1 MKEKTIFNFYID
13 RGGTFTDVFY
23 RIEEG
28 ELVTEKVIKLLSE
41 DPDNYPDAPREAIQR
56 AVAGF
61 DDYKIQSIRM
71 GTTVATNAL
80 LERKGARTA
89 FLTTKGFKDLLE
101 IAYQNRPKIFDLD
114 IKKPKQLYEKV
125 VELEERTFI
134 NSYQEDFID
143 LESIRNEIELLKKQG
158 VESLAIALI
167 HSYKKA
173 AHEKQVKDLALELGF
188 TEVSISSELVPMIKY
203 VPRASTTVIDA
214 YLAPIIKKYIENFKL
229 GFADGLKDT
238 KLLFMCSDG
247 SLCKAE
253 DFRGYNSILSGPA
266 GGLTALR
273 SLYRDRALIGFD
285 MGGTSTDISRFAGD
299 FDLSF
304 DSEIE
309 GLLLQSPQLD
319 INTIA
324 AGGGSRLFY
333 ENGLF
338 RVGPES
344 AGSHPGPVCYKK
356 NGYLA
361 ITDANLILAK
371 LDPESFPKVFGPNAD
386 EPLDYAAAYNA
397 FENLKQEHN
406 LKMSVEEIA
415 EGFIKVANET
425 MARPIREVSSAKGFD
440 VKNHDLVCFGGAAG
454 QHVVAIAKLLG
465 IKKVIVHRYSGI
477 LSAFGISLA
486 DQKQR
491 VQKAFGGKLREKEKI
506 ESIFEE
512 LIGDSKLE
520 VEKFLN
526 LRYEGTD
533 TKFLIKEPLDT
544 NYEKVFNENY
554 KREFGF
560 NLDREI
566 ICEDVICEIYITKAH
581 GSRIKAQEESD
592 KAGISEIRGPAL
604 IKQDTATIVLEEGSS
619 AQILSNGDIEIT
631 LSLRGTERRGNPE
644 KNPVNLA
651 IFSNRFMSIAEQMG
665 KTLERT
671 SISTNIKERR
681 DFSCAIFNAK
691 GDLIAN
697 APHQPVH
704 LGSMGYTIKK
714 QIQEHYME
722 PGISILSNHPTM
734 GGSHLPDLTVI
745 TPVYSTPGVPSAAL
759 RSLGL
764 DSLTPKSTP
773 SRPRIASLASGNS
786 QSRIAEISKPI
797 FFVANRAHHADVG
810 GISPGSMPSFSKT
823 LDEEGIAIKSFNL
836 VENNVFQED
845 KLRGLFK
852 ESRLLDDNVSDLQA
866 QVAANNQ
873 GIDLIQDLINEYS
886 QETVLNFMDYI
897 LENSEMAVRELLKC
911 HCEEERSSGSTKP
924 LSSGEQRGPRNDEA
938 IHLEAHDFL
947 DDGSV
952 IKLKVSIDKDSGK
965 ASFDFTG
972 TVAELDN
979 NLNTP
984 IAVVSSAVLYCLR
997 AMLDQEIPLNQG
1009 FLRPIEI
1016 IVPENSLLNPSEN
1029 KAVVAGNVLTSQRIV
1044 DVIFKAF
1051 DYVAA
1056 SQGCMNNLTF
1066 GRNSVVL
1073 SDNCVTLAQTQLIDD
1088 QVNSA
1093 SSSHRK
1099 PCSRTAQLNFENKVS
1114 FGYYETV
1121 GGGAGA
1127 GKNFNGASAVHTHM
1141 TNTRITDPEILES
1154 RYPVILREFSIRKGS
1169 GGHGKFN
1176 GGDGIVRVLEFL
1188 DDLSLSVLSE
1198 RRNYAPYGLE
1208 GGEPGAKGENWLIKA
1223 NGEKI
1228 KIDSKAQFDV
1238 HKNDKFKLLTPGG
1251 GGFGKA

>member
-1 MKEKTIFNFYID
+1 MQESHNFNFYID

-23 RIEEG
+23 RIEKNG
-28 ELVTEKVIKLLSE
+28 EIIEEKVLKLLSE
-41 DPDNYPDAPREAIQR
+41 DPANYDDAPREAIKR
-56 AVAGF
+56 AVSEY
-61 DDYKIQSIRM
+61 DNYHIQTIRM

-89 FLTTKGFKDLLE
+89 FLASQGFKDLLE
-101 IAYQNRPKIFDLD
+101 IAYQNRAKIFDLD
-114 IKKPKQLYEKV
+114 IHKPKQLYERV
-125 VELEERTFI
+125 IELEERTFI
-134 NSYQEDFID
+134 NSDQEDFID
-143 LESIRNEIELLKKQG
+143 LGSIKKELELLKQEG
-158 VESLAIALI
+158 IESLAIALI

-173 AHEKQVKDLALELGF
+173 EHEKQVKKLALELGF
-188 TEVSISSELVPMIKY
+188 TEISLSSELVPMIKY

-214 YLAPIIKKYIENFKL
+214 YLAPIIKKYIENFKS
-229 GFADGLKDT
+229 GFEDGLKDT
-238 KLLFMCSDG
+238 ELLFIKSDG
-247 SLCKAE
+247 GLCAAE

-266 GGLTALR
+266 GGLTALK
-273 SLYRDRALIGFD
+273 SLYQDRALIGFD
-285 MGGTSTDISRFAGD
+285 MGGTSTDVSRFAGD

-319 INTIA
+319 ITTIA

-361 ITDANLILAK
+361 ITDANLILGK

-386 EPLDYAAAYNA
+386 EALDYAAAYKA
-397 FENLKQEHN
+397 FEDLKEEHG
-406 LKMSVEEIA
+406 LDMSVKEIA
-415 EGFIKVANET
+415 EGFIKIANET
-425 MARPIREVSSAKGFD
+425 MARPIREVSSAKGYD

-454 QHVVAIAKLLG
+454 QHAVAIAKLLG

-486 DQKQR
+486 DQKTR
-491 VQKAFGGKLREKEKI
+491 VQKAFGGKLSEKEKI
-506 ESIFEE
+506 EKIFKE
-512 LIGDSKLE
+512 LIDNSKLE
-520 VEKFLN
+520 VTKFLN

-533 TKFLIKEPLDT
+533 TKFLIKEAEDGD
-544 NYEKVFNENY
+544 YRKVFNENY

-566 ICEDVICEIYITKAH
+566 ICEDVICEIYQ
-581 GSRIKAQEESD
+581 SRAKKNKQSSEAQTTEIK
-592 KAGISEIRGPAL
+592 GPKL
-604 IKQDTATIVLEEGSS
+604 IMQDTATIVLEEGSI
-619 AQILSNGDIEIT
+619 ARQNAYGDLEIEV
-631 LSLRGTERRGNPE
+631 LTEEAHTE
-644 KNPVNLA
+644 KLENDPVNLA

-681 DFSCAIFNAK
+681 DFSCAIFNSN

-704 LGSMGYTIKK
+704 LGSMGYAIKR
-714 QIQEHYME
+714 QIQEHDIK
-722 PGISILSNHPTM
+722 PGISILSNHPVM

-745 TPVYSTPGVPSAAL
+745 TPVYSAPGVSSASL

-764 DSLTPKSTP
+764 DSLTAKSTP
-773 SRPRIASLASGNS
+773 SHPCIASLASESS
-786 QSRIAEISKPI
+786 QNRIEETVKPI

-810 GISPGSMPSFSKT
+810 GISPGSMPSFSKN
-823 LDEEGIAIKSFNL
+823 LSEEGIAIKSFNL
-836 VENNVFQED
+836 VEDNELQEQ
-845 KLRGLFK
+845 KLRELFK
-852 ESRLLDDNVSDLQA
+852 ESRLLDDNVSDLRA

-873 GIDLIQDLINEYS
+873 GIDLVYDLIEEYS
-886 QETVLNFMDYI
+886 QDTVLKFMDYI
-897 LENSEMAVRELLKC
+897 LENSENAVRELLKNNPAT
-911 HCEEERSSGSTKP
+911 E
-924 LSSGEQRGPRNDEA
+924 LSA
-938 IHLEAHDFL
+938 FDFL
-947 DDGSV
+947 DDGSK
-952 IKLKVSIDKDSGK
+952 INLNLSIDKSTGT

-972 TVAELDN
+972 TAAELDN

-997 AMLDQEIPLNQG
+997 AMLAQDIPLNQG
-1009 FLRPIEI
+1009 FLKPVRI
-1016 IVPENSLLNPSEN
+1016 IIPENSLLNPSEN
-1029 KAVVAGNVLTSQRIV
+1029 KAVVAGNVQTSQRIV

-1051 DYVAA
+1051 NYVAA
-1056 SQGCMNNLTF
+1056 SQGCMNNFLF
-1066 GRNSVVL
+1066 GNNL
-1073 SDNCVTLAQTQLIDD
+1073 
-1088 QVNSA
+1088 
-1093 SSSHRK
+1093 
-1099 PCSRTAQLNFENKVS
+1099 

-1121 GGGAGA
+1121 GGGTGAGA
-1127 GKNFNGASAVHTHM
+1127 GFDGASAVHSHM

-1169 GGHGKFN
+1169 GGKGKHH
-1176 GGDGIVRVLEFL
+1176 GGDGMVRVFEFL
-1188 DDLSLSVLSE
+1188 DDLTVSILTE

-1223 NGEKI
+1223 DGEKI
-1228 KIDSKAQFDV
+1228 KIDSKAELQV
-1238 HKNDKFKLLTPGG
+1238 HKNDKFKILTPGG
-1251 GGFGKA
+1251 GAYGLQK